1 MITAAQRRL
10 MDTIRD
16 EGGAPGQGGAEYWP
30 VMNTW
35 VIDKGPVQG
44 LALRNI
50 NRTVEAVIRD
60 GFVTLNEDG
69 YLHLTELGA
78 RMCPR

>member
-1 MITAAQRRL
+1 

-16 EGGAPGQGGAEYWP
+16 EGGDVGQGGAEYWP
-30 VMNTW
+30 VMNEW

-44 LALRNI
+44 LALHNI

-60 GFVTLNEDG
+60 GFVTLSEDG

-78 RMCPR
+78 RRCPR